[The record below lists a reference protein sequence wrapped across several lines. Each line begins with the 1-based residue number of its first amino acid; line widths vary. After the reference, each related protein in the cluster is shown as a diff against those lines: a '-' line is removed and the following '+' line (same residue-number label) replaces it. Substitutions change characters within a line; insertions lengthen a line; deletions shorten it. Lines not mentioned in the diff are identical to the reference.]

1 MKKWIACLL
10 AVMLA
15 VSGSVLASAESGT
28 PEWEYSASD
37 ARLTK
42 YNGPGGD
49 VVVPSEIDGKPVV
62 FVEGSLLYDHDDII
76 SVTFSDGIEGFFNVL
91 NTALNVERIV
101 LPATLEVIGNGAMS
115 CCPKL
120 KEITF
125 PASLRYIDSNMLSWI
140 DSIETVTFL
149 GKCPAIGN
157 ADSVL
162 SGLPES
168 AVVYVPDDQVD
179 AYRTALIAVSPE
191 QIQPSGRTAE
201 PYQSPA
207 VEFEFDPATGT
218 ITGCSTLRGWIE
230 VPAEI
235 DGVPVRALGA
245 LSFRSCKNLHAIL
258 LPDGLEEIGKCAFGQ
273 LNNLSWTEIPSTV
286 KTLGAEAFEYY
297 RGYYLDLP
305 DGLTEIP
312 DKCFYAS
319 WLHTLTLP
327 SSIRSVGDE
336 AFRRSSLR
344 EVYFPAGIESI
355 GNEAFS
361 GSRTLDYLYFDGM
374 SLPKIGENAFAET
387 SLADV
392 DLN

>member
-101 LPATLEVIGNGAMS
+101 LPATLEVIGAGAMS

-179 AYRTALIAVSPE
+179 AYRTALIVVNPE

-235 DGVPVRALGA
+235 DGVPVRALGV

-305 DGLTEIP
+305 DGLTESRIN
-312 DKCFYAS
+312 AS
-319 WLHTLTLP
+319 MHPGCTPLPFLLP
-327 SSIRSVGDE
+327 SVLSVTKHSADLPSGKCISPPE
-336 AFRRSSLR
+336 LKASGMKPSQVPGRWITCILTECPCRRSAKTPLQK
-344 EVYFPAGIESI
+344 PAW
-355 GNEAFS
+355 
-361 GSRTLDYLYFDGM
+361 RMWT
-374 SLPKIGENAFAET
+374 
-387 SLADV
+387 
-392 DLN
+392 